1 MWYDLHKEML
11 VQYLR
16 KVDKTIINWH
26 YIINYYGKDGW
37 DLKRLTSYFVNGLLF
52 MVPVVLTLYI
62 FYLIF
67 FKIDHLLAFS
77 TPGVGF
83 LVTIAGITVIG
94 FLVSNFLTRRL
105 MLIVDGLFTRLPLVK
120 MLYSSIKDLISAFVG
135 DKKSF
140 NKPVLVRLA
149 PESGASVLGFVT
161 AESLENLG
169 LDDYTAVYVPQSYNF
184 AGNLL
189 LFPRDQ
195 IKPLEVSSSEV
206 MTFIVSG
213 GVAS

>member
-1 MWYDLHKEML
+1 M
-11 VQYLR
+11 
-16 KVDKTIINWH
+16 
-26 YIINYYGKDGW
+26 
-37 DLKRLTSYFVNGLLF
+37 KRLTTYFVNGLLF

-62 FYLIF
+62 FYLVF
-67 FKIDHLLAFS
+67 FKIDHILGFAI
-77 TPGVGF
+77 PGVGF
-83 LVTIAGITVIG
+83 AVTIVGITLIG

-105 MLIVDGLFTRLPLVK
+105 VLLIDRLFNRLPLVK
-120 MLYSSIKDLISAFVG
+120 ILYSSIKDLIGAFVG

-140 NKPVLVRLA
+140 NKPVLVRL
-149 PESGASVLGFVT
+149 SDNGASVLGFVT

-189 LFPRDQ
+189 LFPRNQ
-195 IKPLEVSSSEV
+195 VTPLDASSSEV

-213 GVAS
+213 GVAGQ

>member
-1 MWYDLHKEML
+1 
-11 VQYLR
+11 
-16 KVDKTIINWH
+16 
-26 YIINYYGKDGW
+26 
-37 DLKRLTSYFVNGLLF
+37 LKRLTSYFVNGLLF

-189 LFPRDQ
+189 LFTRDQ
-195 IKPLEVSSSEV
+195 IKPLDVSSSEV

-213 GVAS
+213 GVAG

>member
-1 MWYDLHKEML
+1 M
-11 VQYLR
+11 
-16 KVDKTIINWH
+16 
-26 YIINYYGKDGW
+26 
-37 DLKRLTSYFVNGLLF
+37 KRLTTYFVNGLLF

-62 FYLIF
+62 FYLVF
-67 FKIDHLLAFS
+67 FKIDHILGF
-77 TPGVGF
+77 TIPGVGF
-83 LVTIAGITVIG
+83 AVTIVGITLIG
-94 FLVSNFLTRRL
+94 FLVSNFLTRKLMFLIDRL
-105 MLIVDGLFTRLPLVK
+105 FNRLPLVK
-120 MLYSSIKDLISAFVG
+120 ILYSSIKDLIGAFVG

-140 NKPVLVRLA
+140 NKPVLVRLS
-149 PESGASVLGFVT
+149 ESGASVLGFVT

-195 IKPLEVSSSEV
+195 VTPLDVSSSEV

-213 GVAS
+213 GVAGQ